1 LALRPLETAK
11 APAARLDA
19 PEEQA
24 ERPADAPVSR
34 RETPQQ
40 QPKRPFEKP
49 ALREKAPR
57 SSRGWSVRS
66 ALFALLPLA
75 LISGA
80 YWYVTGGQ
88 VMSTD
93 DAYVEADT
101 VGISTDVPGI
111 VKEIDVS
118 SDDFAGL
125 SPAGQQPRCLL
136 VAQSGRATT
145 ANQCPLLMLW
155 TAPPPAR
162 ECHEC
167 GCC

>member
-1 LALRPLETAK
+1 MRRSRDAKHHSSSRSVGSRNPPCPRKRRAL
-11 APAARLDA
+11 
-19 PEEQA
+19 
-24 ERPADAPVSR
+24 
-34 RETPQQ
+34 
-40 QPKRPFEKP
+40 
-49 ALREKAPR
+49 
-57 SSRGWSVRS
+57 SRGWSVRS

-101 VGISTDVPGI
+101 GGISTDVPGI

-125 SPAGQQPRCLL
+125 RPAGQQPRCLL

-145 ANQCPLLMLW
+145 NQCPLLGVKR
-155 TAPPPAR
+155 TSR
-162 ECHEC
+162 
-167 GCC
+167 